1 MRISAPPRI
10 WFGRRFTLS
19 IAIELGVGL
28 YVFGDPHY
36 VSAKTMKIIHILKQ
50 AAYAV
55 VAVGVLAVALV
66 GLVVGCLLG
75 QPITLFPA
83 PEEKP

>member
-1 MRISAPPRI
+1 
-10 WFGRRFTLS
+10 
-19 IAIELGVGL
+19 
-28 YVFGDPHY
+28 
-36 VSAKTMKIIHILKQ
+36 MKIIHILKQ

-75 QPITLFPA
+75 QPVTLFK
-83 PEEKP
+83 EDES